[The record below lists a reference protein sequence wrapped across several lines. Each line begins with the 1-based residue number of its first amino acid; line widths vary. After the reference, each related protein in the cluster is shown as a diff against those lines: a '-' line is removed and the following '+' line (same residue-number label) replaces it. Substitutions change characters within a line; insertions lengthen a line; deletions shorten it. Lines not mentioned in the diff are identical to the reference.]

1 MSFEMVEWECILDCN
16 FKCSYCVNSRN
27 SALKKPIMY
36 EKDFEKIKKFIDHLK
51 TYNVEIFIFGGEP
64 FLHPRI
70 EDIIKYANT
79 INLKYMIQTNFSMY
93 KKIQNIS
100 EPFILQ
106 VSFHREQVKN
116 IDEYIEYLKIN
127 NKIRK
132 IDIMFKSL
140 EDIKLYNRLIKEGL
154 RNVFIAPVADFT
166 YNKISHLECLAN
178 FNKYKKILRDIS
190 FEPGDRSF
198 KWEAMIRGESL
209 TKGKP
214 CIYKNK
220 YILFDPLFRS
230 YNCSHRINCDIC
242 PNNAC
247 FLQ

>member
-36 EKDFEKIKKFIDHLK
+36 EKDFEKVKKFIDHLK
-51 TYNVEIFIFGGEP
+51 TYDVEIFIFGGEP

-132 IDIMFKSL
+132 IDIMFK
-140 EDIKLYNRLIKEGL
+140 
-154 RNVFIAPVADFT
+154 
-166 YNKISHLECLAN
+166 
-178 FNKYKKILRDIS
+178 
-190 FEPGDRSF
+190 
-198 KWEAMIRGESL
+198 
-209 TKGKP
+209 
-214 CIYKNK
+214 
-220 YILFDPLFRS
+220 
-230 YNCSHRINCDIC
+230 
-242 PNNAC
+242 
-247 FLQ
+247 